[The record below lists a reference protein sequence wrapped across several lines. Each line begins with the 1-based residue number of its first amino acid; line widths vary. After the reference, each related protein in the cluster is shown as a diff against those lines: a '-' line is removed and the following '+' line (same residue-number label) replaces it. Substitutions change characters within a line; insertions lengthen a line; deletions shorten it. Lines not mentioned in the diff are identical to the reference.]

1 MSSSPFSEAS
11 GARPPRLFGKR
22 PGAGPIALTVFALF
36 LLNAALSFKEWW
48 PTPGVLPDHR
58 IAPEFVWLW
67 VLLLITI
74 AWRGPLGSW
83 ALRGFTAVY
92 LVLILG
98 RYADVTVPSLFGR
111 PVNLYWDG
119 LQIPRFLWVSA
130 QERPLWQVVL
140 IVAAVVLLLWV
151 LYRAVGWAMNRV
163 AREAVPYALT
173 HRWTWG
179 VTLAAVALAVANHA
193 GVRATWPV
201 VSKPVI
207 PTYWRQAQLLV
218 TALQPRKID
227 EVLPARTS
235 IDQALDQA
243 DALAGLR
250 GRDVAMI
257 MLESVGAIVV
267 DNPKARAAL
276 QPVREQFEADVRA
289 SGRGVVTAWFTSPT
303 FAGGSDL
310 AHLSLLSAMDL
321 SDPFRHDLL
330 LTTQRPTLNTLFSR
344 RGYQTVGFYPSV
356 FWEWPERAFYAFDR
370 YVDGRDLVYPGPE
383 LGFWKIPDQYSM
395 ARIEQLMP
403 RGAGTPPRF
412 LFFPTITSHLPFSP
426 VPPFQPDWAKL
437 LSDQPFAG
445 TDLERALAE
454 RPNWLEMF
462 PDYLRMV
469 AYAYR
474 WLGDYFKQPEPR
486 ETIYLLIGDHQPA
499 ANVSGE
505 SASWDVP
512 VHIVSSDPALLAR
525 WRALGFEDGMTPTRR
540 SLGPLH
546 KVTDLMLQTFSG
558 SAP

>member
-1 MSSSPFSEAS
+1 MFRAESWPVRA
-11 GARPPRLFGKR
+11 A
-22 PGAGPIALTVFALF
+22 ITVFALV
-36 LLNAALSFKEWW
+36 LLNGALSFKEWW

-58 IAPEFVWLW
+58 LAPEFVWLW
-67 VLLLITI
+67 VLLLMAV
-74 AWRGPLGSW
+74 AWRKRLGAW
-83 ALRGFTAVY
+83 VLRGFALVY
-92 LVLILG
+92 LLLILG

-130 QERPLWQVVL
+130 QERPVWQVAL
-140 IVAAVVLLLWV
+140 ILALLVLLFFV
-151 LYRAVGWAMNRV
+151 LYRSVRWAIGRV
-163 AREAVPYALT
+163 AYEAVPYALA
-173 HRWTWG
+173 HRWAWVLT
-179 VTLAAVALAVANHA
+179 AVAVGLSVANHA

-207 PTYWRQAQLLV
+207 PTYWRQAQLLL
-218 TALQPRKID
+218 TALQPRRID

-235 IDQALDQA
+235 IDQALEHA
-243 DALAGLR
+243 DALSGLR

-267 DNPKARAAL
+267 DHPEARAAL
-276 QPVREQFEADVRA
+276 QPVRERFEADVRA
-289 SGRGVVTAWFTSPT
+289 SGRGVVSAWFTSPT

-310 AHLSLLSAMDL
+310 AHLSLLAAMDL

-330 LTTQRPTLNTLFSR
+330 LTTRRPTLNALFRS
-344 RGYQTVGFYPSV
+344 RGYQTIGFYPSV
-356 FWEWPERAFYAFDR
+356 FWDWPERAFYGFER
-370 YVDGRDLVYPGPE
+370 YVDGRDLTYPGPE

-403 RGAGTPPRF
+403 RTPAAPPRF

-426 VPPFQPDWAKL
+426 VPPFQPDWSQL
-437 LSDQPFAG
+437 LSDRPFAG
-445 TDLERALAE
+445 TDLDRALAE

-469 AYAYR
+469 SYAYR
-474 WLGDYFKQPEPR
+474 WLGDYFRQPEPR

-512 VHIVSSDPALLAR
+512 VHIVSSDPMVLAR
-525 WRALGFEDGMTPTRR
+525 WRALGFEDGMLPSRR

-546 KVTDLMLQTFSG
+546 KVTDMMLQTFAG
-558 SAP
+558 SRP

>member
-1 MSSSPFSEAS
+1 MFRNKPVAVQTDVFRE
-11 GARPPRLFGKR
+11 K
-22 PGAGPIALTVFALF
+22 PGAGSIALTVLALL

-74 AWRGPLGSW
+74 AWRQPLGPW
-83 ALRGFTAVY
+83 ALRGFTLAY
-92 LVLILG
+92 LTLMLG
-98 RYADVTVPSLFGR
+98 RYIDVTAPSLFGR
-111 PVNLYWDG
+111 PVNFYWDG

-130 QERPLWQVVL
+130 QERPGWQVAL
-140 IVAAVVLLLWV
+140 ILAAVALLFFT
-151 LYRAVGWAMNRV
+151 LYRAVRWAIGRV
-163 AREAVPYALT
+163 ARDAIPYALH
-173 HRWTWG
+173 HRWTWAL
-179 VTLAAVALAVANHA
+179 TLAAVALSVANHA

-218 TALQPRKID
+218 TALQPRRID

-235 IDQALDQA
+235 IDQALEQA
-243 DALAGLR
+243 DALAALR

-257 MLESVGAIVV
+257 LLESVGAIVV
-267 DNPKARAAL
+267 DNPRAKAAL

-289 SGRGVVTAWFTSPT
+289 SGRGVVSAWFTSPT

-370 YVDGRDLVYPGPE
+370 YVDGRDLAYPGPE

-403 RGAGTPPRF
+403 REAGTSPRF

-426 VPPFQPDWAKL
+426 VPPFQPDWSKL
-437 LSDQPFAG
+437 LSGQPFAG

-469 AYAYR
+469 TYAYR
-474 WLGDYFKQPEPR
+474 WLGDYFRQPEPR

-512 VHIVSSDPALLAR
+512 VHIVSSDPELLAR

-546 KVTDLMLQTFSG
+546 KVTDMMLQTFSG
-558 SAP
+558 SRP

>member
-1 MSSSPFSEAS
+1 MFRNKPVAVQTDVFRE
-11 GARPPRLFGKR
+11 K
-22 PGAGPIALTVFALF
+22 PGAGSIALTVLALL

-74 AWRGPLGSW
+74 AWRQPLGPW
-83 ALRGFTAVY
+83 ALRGFTLAY
-92 LVLILG
+92 LILMLG
-98 RYADVTVPSLFGR
+98 RYIDVTAPSLFGR
-111 PVNLYWDG
+111 PVNFYWDG

-130 QERPLWQVVL
+130 QERPGWQVAL
-140 IVAAVVLLLWV
+140 ILAAVALLFFT
-151 LYRAVGWAMNRV
+151 LYRAVRWAIGRV
-163 AREAVPYALT
+163 AREAVPYALH
-173 HRWTWG
+173 HRWTWAL
-179 VTLAAVALAVANHA
+179 TLAAVALSVANHA

-218 TALQPRKID
+218 TALQPRRID

-235 IDQALDQA
+235 IDQALEQA
-243 DALAGLR
+243 DALAALR

-257 MLESVGAIVV
+257 LLESVGAIVV
-267 DNPKARAAL
+267 DNPRAKAAL

-289 SGRGVVTAWFTSPT
+289 SGRGVVSAWFTSPT

-330 LTTQRPTLNTLFSR
+330 LTTKRPTLNTLFSR

-370 YVDGRDLVYPGPE
+370 YVDGRDLAYPGPE

-403 RGAGTPPRF
+403 REAGTSPRF

-426 VPPFQPDWAKL
+426 VPPFQPDWSKL
-437 LSDQPFAG
+437 LSGQPFAG

-469 AYAYR
+469 TYAYR
-474 WLGDYFKQPEPR
+474 WLGDYFRQPEPR

-512 VHIVSSDPALLAR
+512 VHIVSSDPELLAR

-546 KVTDLMLQTFSG
+546 KVTDMMLQTFSG
-558 SAP
+558 SRP

>member
-1 MSSSPFSEAS
+1 MFRAESWPVRA
-11 GARPPRLFGKR
+11 A
-22 PGAGPIALTVFALF
+22 ITVFALV
-36 LLNAALSFKEWW
+36 LLNGALSFKEWW

-58 IAPEFVWLW
+58 LAPEFVWLW
-67 VLLLITI
+67 VLLLMAV
-74 AWRGPLGSW
+74 AWRKRLGAW
-83 ALRGFTAVY
+83 VLRGFALVY
-92 LVLILG
+92 LLLILG

-130 QERPLWQVVL
+130 QERPVWQVAL
-140 IVAAVVLLLWV
+140 ILALLVLLFFV
-151 LYRAVGWAMNRV
+151 LYRSVRWAIGRV
-163 AREAVPYALT
+163 AYEAVPYALA
-173 HRWTWG
+173 HRWAWVLT
-179 VTLAAVALAVANHA
+179 AVAVGLSVANHA

-207 PTYWRQAQLLV
+207 PTYWRQAQLLL
-218 TALQPRKID
+218 TALQPRRID

-235 IDQALDQA
+235 IDQALEHA
-243 DALAGLR
+243 DALSGLR

-267 DNPKARAAL
+267 DHPEARAAL
-276 QPVREQFEADVRA
+276 QPVRERFEADVRA
-289 SGRGVVTAWFTSPT
+289 SGRGVVSAWFTSPT

-310 AHLSLLSAMDL
+310 AHLSLLAAMDL

-330 LTTQRPTLNTLFSR
+330 LTTRRPTLNALFRSL
-344 RGYQTVGFYPSV
+344 GYQTIGFYPSV
-356 FWEWPERAFYAFDR
+356 FWDWPERAFYGFER
-370 YVDGRDLVYPGPE
+370 YVDGRDLTYPGPE

-403 RGAGTPPRF
+403 RTPTAPPRF

-426 VPPFQPDWAKL
+426 VPPFQPDWSQL
-437 LSDQPFAG
+437 LSDRPFAG
-445 TDLERALAE
+445 TDLDRALAE

-469 AYAYR
+469 SYAYR
-474 WLGDYFKQPEPR
+474 WLGDYFRQPEPR

-512 VHIVSSDPALLAR
+512 VHIVSSDPMVLAR
-525 WRALGFEDGMTPTRR
+525 WRALGFEDGMLPSRR

-546 KVTDLMLQTFSG
+546 KVTDMMLQTFAG
-558 SAP
+558 SRP

>member
-1 MSSSPFSEAS
+1 MFRNKPVAVQTDVFRE
-11 GARPPRLFGKR
+11 K
-22 PGAGPIALTVFALF
+22 PGAGSIALTVLALL

-74 AWRGPLGSW
+74 AWRQPLGPW
-83 ALRGFTAVY
+83 ALRGFTLAY
-92 LVLILG
+92 LTLMLG
-98 RYADVTVPSLFGR
+98 RYIDVTAPSLFGR
-111 PVNLYWDG
+111 PVNFYWDG

-130 QERPLWQVVL
+130 QERPGWQVAL
-140 IVAAVVLLLWV
+140 ILAAVALLFFT
-151 LYRAVGWAMNRV
+151 LYRAVRWAIGRV
-163 AREAVPYALT
+163 AREAVPYALH
-173 HRWTWG
+173 HRWTWAL
-179 VTLAAVALAVANHA
+179 TLAAVALSVANHA

-218 TALQPRKID
+218 TALQPRRID

-235 IDQALDQA
+235 IDQALEQA
-243 DALAGLR
+243 DALAALR

-257 MLESVGAIVV
+257 LLESVGAIVV
-267 DNPKARAAL
+267 DNPRAKAAL

-289 SGRGVVTAWFTSPT
+289 SGRGVVSAWFTSPT

-370 YVDGRDLVYPGPE
+370 YVDGRDLAYPGPE

-403 RGAGTPPRF
+403 REAGTSPRF

-426 VPPFQPDWAKL
+426 VPPFQPDWSKL
-437 LSDQPFAG
+437 LSGQPFAG

-469 AYAYR
+469 TYAYR
-474 WLGDYFKQPEPR
+474 WLGDYFRQPEPR

-512 VHIVSSDPALLAR
+512 VHIVSSDPELLAR

-546 KVTDLMLQTFSG
+546 KVTDMMLQTFSG
-558 SAP
+558 SRP

>member
-1 MSSSPFSEAS
+1 MFRNKPVAVQTDVFRE
-11 GARPPRLFGKR
+11 K
-22 PGAGPIALTVFALF
+22 PGAGSIALTVLALL

-74 AWRGPLGSW
+74 AWRQPLGPW
-83 ALRGFTAVY
+83 ALRGFTLAY
-92 LVLILG
+92 LILMLG
-98 RYADVTVPSLFGR
+98 RYIDVTAPSLFGR
-111 PVNLYWDG
+111 PVNFYWDG

-130 QERPLWQVVL
+130 QERPGWQVAL
-140 IVAAVVLLLWV
+140 ILAAVALLFFT
-151 LYRAVGWAMNRV
+151 LYRAVRWAIGRV
-163 AREAVPYALT
+163 AREAVPYALH
-173 HRWTWG
+173 HRWTWAL
-179 VTLAAVALAVANHA
+179 TLAAVALSVANHA

-218 TALQPRKID
+218 TALQPRRID

-235 IDQALDQA
+235 IDQALEQA
-243 DALAGLR
+243 DALVALR

-257 MLESVGAIVV
+257 LLESVGAIVV
-267 DNPKARAAL
+267 DNPRAKAAL

-289 SGRGVVTAWFTSPT
+289 SGRGVVSAWFTSPT

-370 YVDGRDLVYPGPE
+370 YVDGRDLAYPGPE

-403 RGAGTPPRF
+403 REAGTSPRF

-426 VPPFQPDWAKL
+426 VPPFQPDWSKL
-437 LSDQPFAG
+437 LSRQPFAG

-469 AYAYR
+469 TYAYR
-474 WLGDYFKQPEPR
+474 WLGDYFRQPEPR

-512 VHIVSSDPALLAR
+512 VHIVSSDPELLAR

-546 KVTDLMLQTFSG
+546 KVTDMMLQTFSG
-558 SAP
+558 SRP

>member
-1 MSSSPFSEAS
+1 MFRNKPVAVQTDVFRE
-11 GARPPRLFGKR
+11 K
-22 PGAGPIALTVFALF
+22 PGAGSIALTVFALL

-74 AWRGPLGSW
+74 AWRQPLGPW
-83 ALRGFTAVY
+83 ALRGFTLAY
-92 LVLILG
+92 LTLMLG
-98 RYADVTVPSLFGR
+98 RYIDVTAPSLFGR
-111 PVNLYWDG
+111 PVNFYWDG

-130 QERPLWQVVL
+130 QERPGWQVAL
-140 IVAAVVLLLWV
+140 ILAAVALLFFT
-151 LYRAVGWAMNRV
+151 LYRAVRWAIGRV
-163 AREAVPYALT
+163 ARDAIPYALH
-173 HRWTWG
+173 HRWTWAL
-179 VTLAAVALAVANHA
+179 TLAAVALSVANHA

-218 TALQPRKID
+218 TALQPRRID

-235 IDQALDQA
+235 IDQALEQA
-243 DALAGLR
+243 DALVALR

-257 MLESVGAIVV
+257 LLESVGAIVV
-267 DNPKARAAL
+267 DNPRAKAAL

-289 SGRGVVTAWFTSPT
+289 SGRGVVSAWFTSPT

-370 YVDGRDLVYPGPE
+370 YVDGRDLAYPGPE

-403 RGAGTPPRF
+403 REAGTSPRF

-426 VPPFQPDWAKL
+426 VPPFQPDWSKL
-437 LSDQPFAG
+437 LSRQPFAG

-469 AYAYR
+469 TYAYR
-474 WLGDYFKQPEPR
+474 WLGDYFRQPEPR

-512 VHIVSSDPALLAR
+512 VHIVSSDPELLAR

-546 KVTDLMLQTFSG
+546 KVTDMMLQTFSG
-558 SAP
+558 SRP

>member
-1 MSSSPFSEAS
+1 
-11 GARPPRLFGKR
+11 
-22 PGAGPIALTVFALF
+22 
-36 LLNAALSFKEWW
+36 
-48 PTPGVLPDHR
+48 
-58 IAPEFVWLW
+58 
-67 VLLLITI
+67 
-74 AWRGPLGSW
+74 
-83 ALRGFTAVY
+83 
-92 LVLILG
+92 G
-98 RYADVTVPSLFGR
+98 RYIDVTAPSLFGR
-111 PVNLYWDG
+111 PVNFYWDG

-130 QERPLWQVVL
+130 QERPGWQVAL
-140 IVAAVVLLLWV
+140 ILAAVALLFFT
-151 LYRAVGWAMNRV
+151 LYRAVRWAIGRV
-163 AREAVPYALT
+163 AREAVPYALH
-173 HRWTWG
+173 HRWTWAL
-179 VTLAAVALAVANHA
+179 TLAAVALSVANHA

-218 TALQPRKID
+218 TALQPRRID

-235 IDQALDQA
+235 IDQALEQA
-243 DALAGLR
+243 DALAALR

-257 MLESVGAIVV
+257 LLESVGAIVV
-267 DNPKARAAL
+267 DNPRAKAAL

-289 SGRGVVTAWFTSPT
+289 SGRGVVSAWFTSPT

-370 YVDGRDLVYPGPE
+370 YVDGRDLAYPGPE

-403 RGAGTPPRF
+403 REAGTLPRF

-426 VPPFQPDWAKL
+426 VPPFQPDWSKL
-437 LSDQPFAG
+437 LSGQPFAG

-469 AYAYR
+469 TYAYR
-474 WLGDYFKQPEPR
+474 WLGDYFRQPEPR

-512 VHIVSSDPALLAR
+512 VHIVSSDPELLAR

-546 KVTDLMLQTFSG
+546 KVTDMMLQTFSG
-558 SAP
+558 SRP

>member
-1 MSSSPFSEAS
+1 MFRNKPVAVQTDVFRE
-11 GARPPRLFGKR
+11 K
-22 PGAGPIALTVFALF
+22 PGAGSIALTVLALL

-74 AWRGPLGSW
+74 AWRQPLGPW
-83 ALRGFTAVY
+83 ALRGFTLAY
-92 LVLILG
+92 LTLMLG
-98 RYADVTVPSLFGR
+98 RYIDVTAPSLFGR
-111 PVNLYWDG
+111 PVNFYWDG

-130 QERPLWQVVL
+130 QERPGWQVAL
-140 IVAAVVLLLWV
+140 ILAAVALLFFT
-151 LYRAVGWAMNRV
+151 LYRAVRWAIGRV
-163 AREAVPYALT
+163 ARDAIPYALH
-173 HRWTWG
+173 HRWTWAL
-179 VTLAAVALAVANHA
+179 TLAAVALSVANHA

-218 TALQPRKID
+218 TALQPRRID

-235 IDQALDQA
+235 IDQALEQA
-243 DALAGLR
+243 DALVALR

-257 MLESVGAIVV
+257 LLESVGAIVV
-267 DNPKARAAL
+267 DNPRAKAAL

-289 SGRGVVTAWFTSPT
+289 SGRGVVSAWFTSPT

-370 YVDGRDLVYPGPE
+370 YVDGRDLAYPGPE

-403 RGAGTPPRF
+403 REAGTSPRF

-426 VPPFQPDWAKL
+426 VPPFQPDWSKL
-437 LSDQPFAG
+437 LSGQPFAG

-469 AYAYR
+469 TYAYR
-474 WLGDYFKQPEPR
+474 WLGDYFRQPEPR

-512 VHIVSSDPALLAR
+512 VHIVSSDPELLAR

-546 KVTDLMLQTFSG
+546 KVTDMMLQTFSG
-558 SAP
+558 SRP